1 MQPVRSRTVARV
13 IVSHGVRWLIRR
25 GGRMAGSARYAAGL
39 LDGADGRQLE
49 VLVRVQARR

>member
-13 IVSHGVRWLIRR
+13 IVSHGVSWLIRR
-25 GGRMAGSARYAAGL
+25 AARMAGSARYAADL

-49 VLVRVQARR
+49 VLVRV